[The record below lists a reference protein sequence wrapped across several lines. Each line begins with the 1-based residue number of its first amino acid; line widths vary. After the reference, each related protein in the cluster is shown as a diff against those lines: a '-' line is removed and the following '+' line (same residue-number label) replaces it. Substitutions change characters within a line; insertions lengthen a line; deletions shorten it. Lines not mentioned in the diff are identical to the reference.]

1 MGNIY
6 ASTIMNVILVYGM
19 KIIIGLLILYIGFK
33 ITNKVSDQLIKNL
46 KKKKFDETLSNF
58 LEPLIRIS
66 LKGLIVLSV
75 IAYMGIQTT
84 SFVAVVG
91 AASFAIGLA
100 FQGALSNFAGGVL
113 LIVLRPFI
121 VGDFIEVAGNKGTV
135 ENISIFYTD
144 LRTPDNRVTVV
155 PNSSV
160 TSSSLTNF
168 SKKPTRR
175 VDLVV
180 GVDYNSNIEE
190 VKSTILE
197 MVSKNDKVLNLP
209 EPFVGLGEYGDSSI
223 NFYVRL
229 WVNSPDYWNV
239 YFSFQENLK
248 VVFDEKGIEF
258 PYPHMDLNIYKDIKT
273 KQ

>member
-1 MGNIY
+1 MTNIY
-6 ASTIMNVILVYGM
+6 ASTIVNLILVYGM
-19 KIIIGLLILYIGFK
+19 KIFIGLLVLYIGFK
-33 ITNKVSDQLIKNL
+33 ITDSVTKKVIKNL
-46 KKKKFDETLSNF
+46 KKKKIDETLSSF
-58 LEPLIRIS
+58 LEPLMRIS
-66 LKGLIVLSV
+66 LKALILLAV

-84 SFVAVVG
+84 SFVAVIG
-91 AASFAIGLA
+91 AASFAVGLA

-113 LIVLRPFI
+113 LIILKPFL

-155 PNSSV
+155 PNSSI

-168 SKKPTRR
+168 SKKETRR

-180 GVDYNSNIEE
+180 GVDYNSDIEE
-190 VKSTILE
+190 VKATILE

-248 VVFDEKGIEF
+248 VEFDEKGIEF
-258 PYPHMDLNIYKDIKT
+258 PYPHMDLNIYKDIKA

>member
-1 MGNIY
+1 MTNIY
-6 ASTIMNVILVYGM
+6 ASTIVNLILVYGM
-19 KIIIGLLILYIGFK
+19 KIFIGLLVLYIGFK
-33 ITNKVSDQLIKNL
+33 ITDSVTKKVIKNL
-46 KKKKFDETLSNF
+46 KKKKIDETLSSF
-58 LEPLIRIS
+58 LEPLMRIS
-66 LKGLIVLSV
+66 LKALILLAV

-84 SFVAVVG
+84 SFVAVIG
-91 AASFAIGLA
+91 AASFAVGLA

-113 LIVLRPFI
+113 LIILKPFL

-155 PNSSV
+155 PNSSI

-168 SKKPTRR
+168 SKKETRR

-180 GVDYNSNIEE
+180 GVDYNSDIEE
-190 VKSTILE
+190 VKATILE
-197 MVSKNDKVLNLP
+197 MVSKNDKVLNQP

-229 WVNSPDYWNV
+229 WVNSPDYWTV
-239 YFSFQENLK
+239 YFNFQENLK
-248 VVFDEKGIEF
+248 IVFDEKGIEF

-273 KQ
+273 NQ

>member
-1 MGNIY
+1 MANIY
-6 ASTIMNVILVYGM
+6 AGTIMNLIVVYGM

-33 ITNKVSDQLIKNL
+33 ITNKVTEQLIKNL

-66 LKGLIVLSV
+66 LKGLIVISV
-75 IAYMGIQTT
+75 VAYMGVETT

-91 AASFAIGLA
+91 AATFAIGLA

-113 LIVLRPFI
+113 LIVLRPFV
-121 VGDFIEVAGNKGTV
+121 VGDFIDVAGNKGTV
-135 ENISIFYTD
+135 ENISIFYTS
-144 LRTPDNRVTVV
+144 LRTPDNKFVVV

-160 TSSSLTNF
+160 TSNSLTNF
-168 SKKPTRR
+168 SKKETRR

-180 GVDYNSNIEE
+180 GVDYDSDIQE

-197 MVSKNDKVLNLP
+197 MVSKNEKVLNLP

-229 WVNSPDYWNV
+229 WVNSPDYWSV
-239 YFSFQENLK
+239 YFDFQENLK
-248 VVFDEKGIEF
+248 VKFDEKGIEF
-258 PYPHMDLNIYKDIKT
+258 PYPHMDLNIYKDIKA